1 MSRRAG
7 RWAAV
12 ALAAL
17 LCGLSAWT
25 YARSAGDDTRAYAR
39 ERDAALD
46 AGRAHVARLSSWDAS
61 RPGTVRA
68 GWLDATAG
76 DLHERLRKTGQRED
90 TATATT
96 RATVTDA
103 ALTALDDRA
112 GTAGLIATVR
122 VETAPGGGKAGGGK
136 PDAGRPADTDRKRL
150 EAALVRTGDGWKVTA
165 LTAVPV
171 AGP

>member
-1 MSRRAG
+1 MRRRAG

-17 LCGLSAWT
+17 LCGLAAWSYT
-25 YARSAGDDTRAYAR
+25 RAAGDATRAYA
-39 ERDAALD
+39 EARDAALA
-46 AGRAHVARLSSWDAS
+46 AGREHVARLSSWDAS
-61 RPGTVRA
+61 RPDAVRDE
-68 GWLDATAG
+68 WLGATAG
-76 DLHERLRKTGQRED
+76 DLHADLARTGPHKDAATE
-90 TATATT
+90 TA

-122 VETAPGGGKAGGGK
+122 VETTPAGGQPGG
-136 PDAGRPADTDRKRL
+136 TDRKRL
-150 EAALVRTGDGWKVTA
+150 EAALTRTGDGWKVTA

-171 AGP
+171 AGS